1 MEANILALE
10 LELDWLAANIQTI
23 IENYLSAAARP
34 YQDLNLAPSHDL
46 PGDAV
51 LTQLLEK
58 WQLNY
63 AERMALALAI
73 APHLRPQMLDI
84 FLATSSVT
92 GRNFSEFGGVNAK
105 QHGGFLPSG
114 QTLAFLLSANHLA
127 GRLDYLRLFAPEHRF
142 SQEQIL
148 SLQSLDDNNGPANHG
163 LLHISSQWL
172 HYLQTGQQV
181 RPEREPGFPAR
192 PLSCEQ
198 DWSDLILEPG
208 TMRQLQEIRDWIQHG
223 PYLMQDLGLLK
234 KIKPGYRALFYGPP
248 GTGKTL
254 STALLGKSLGRA
266 VYRVDLSLIVSK
278 YIGETEKNLGKV
290 FDVAQYRDWI
300 LFFDEADA
308 LFGKRTAA
316 NNSNDRHANQQTG
329 YLLQRI
335 EDFPG
340 VVILASNLKANLDEA
355 FTRRFQAMVH
365 FAIPAA
371 EQRLQLWR
379 AAFAGL
385 PVQANLDWHK
395 LAQDCELAGGAI
407 INILRTCALDLV
419 AQAKTEISQDDI
431 RSAIR
436 RELAK
441 ESKTLRF
448 T

>member
-1 MEANILALE
+1 MENNILALE
-10 LELDWLAANIQTI
+10 LELDWLADCIQKI
-23 IENYLSAAARP
+23 IENYLSAEPRSYAELQLGP
-34 YQDLNLAPSHDL
+34 GHTL
-46 PGDAV
+46 PDEAV
-51 LTQLLEK
+51 LTKLLHD
-58 WQLNY
+58 WGLTMP
-63 AERMALALAI
+63 ERLALALAI

-84 FLATSSVT
+84 FLASSSAT
-92 GRNFSEFGGVNAK
+92 GRTFSEFGGVPQK
-105 QHGGFLPSG
+105 HHSGFLPTG
-114 QTLAFLLSANHLA
+114 QTLAFLLAANHPV
-127 GRLDYLRLFAPEHRF
+127 GRLDYLGLFAAGHKF

-148 SLQSLDDNNGPANHG
+148 SLQQPDEATALANNG
-163 LLHISSQWL
+163 LLSISSQWL
-172 HYLQTGQQV
+172 HYLQTGQTV

-192 PLSCEQ
+192 PLTCQQ
-198 DWSDLILEPG
+198 DWQDLILEPG
-208 TMRQLQEIRDWIQHG
+208 TMRQLLEIRDWIQHG
-223 PYLMQDLGLLK
+223 QHLMGDLGLYK

-254 STALLGKSLGRA
+254 STALLGKSLGRE

-316 NNSNDRHANQQTG
+316 SNSNDRHANQQTG

-340 VVILASNLKANLDEA
+340 VVILASNLRANLDEA
-355 FTRRFQAMVH
+355 FTRRFQAMIH
-365 FAIPAA
+365 FAMPAPD
-371 EQRLQLWR
+371 QRLQLWQ
-379 AAFAGL
+379 AAFQGL
-385 PVQANLDWHK
+385 PVASNIAWDK

-407 INILRTCALDLV
+407 INVLRTCALDLV
-419 AQAKTEISQDDI
+419 AQNKAQINQDDL
-431 RSAIR
+431 RAAVR

-448 T
+448 S